1 MIEPESLVDTNLASD
16 EPVRAHAS
24 GYVHS
29 RLLLRQDEYLV
40 GVTTAIKIASKETAT
55 DIGSLWSGWN
65 PQYDMSLPNKVRILE
80 KLKDYLRLEYQR
92 HTRRHAFYE
101 EYGFGGRHL
110 LQCVENAHAYL
121 DGLIK
126 NPQQK
131 QRTYVPSAP
140 RTGKWR

>member
-1 MIEPESLVDTNLASD
+1 MSTKQPESLVDTNLASD
-16 EPVRAHAS
+16 EPVRARAS

-80 KLKDYLRLEYQR
+80 KLKDYLHLEYQR

-101 EYGFGGRHL
+101 EYGFGGGI
-110 LQCVENAHAYL
+110 CCSAS
-121 DGLIK
+121 
-126 NPQQK
+126 
-131 QRTYVPSAP
+131 RTPMPTLTA
-140 RTGKWR
+140 